1 MIRYFLGVQ
10 SPHHTNL
17 KKEKRKYT
25 RLLSIID
32 TSKENKMSL
41 YLEARRGLDFEGH
54 LRPLQL
60 PLRQQYI
67 LPIWSHCLQPKLSA
81 ISIRFLCF
89 RCNAPGVRRYPPT
102 LLHVSVLTFPAL

>member
-41 YLEARRGLDFEGH
+41 YLEARRG
-54 LRPLQL
+54 
-60 PLRQQYI
+60 
-67 LPIWSHCLQPKLSA
+67 
-81 ISIRFLCF
+81 
-89 RCNAPGVRRYPPT
+89 
-102 LLHVSVLTFPAL
+102 